1 MIVGLLAQLVEQLTL
16 NQRVEGSSPPQPIIA
31 VIVANLFAY
40 ENSMGRKFRPKL
52 STIPYVNS
60 ATVPFHFLGANPFD
74 CFKLIATFG

>member
-52 STIPYVNS
+52 STNPYVYI
-60 ATVPFHFLGANPFD
+60 VANCCYRCDFIRLREQYG
-74 CFKLIATFG
+74 C